1 MQSFPVHLPV
11 LNMAISCRTVT
22 CRPFAGIGTWL
33 IKEVGGC
40 GHLELKG
47 RSGTAGSGSG
57 IQFG

>member
-1 MQSFPVHLPV
+1 
-11 LNMAISCRTVT
+11 VT

-47 RSGTAGSGSG
+47 KEWHGWLRDQGSGLG
-57 IQFG
+57 E